1 MDSIQTKLQQYTNN
15 SNNSDLIQFR
25 NNKELDKFSK
35 LTKIKAYIQGS
46 NLNKSYQIPSKDI
59 KFNKLNINSS
69 LNPPSLNTDKNN
81 SLNEQ
86 FLQPKKELI
95 ETLNN
100 DDLQKGEDENVS
112 IFNEYIII
120 KNKKNQIIDKIKNIN
135 IRIKINKLKVEE
147 IKKKLANLKEDKKQ
161 KQAEIV
167 NLLSNKESIEEIYIN
182 QIHLLT
188 NHLCSN
194 ANNNNTFNEN
204 NILNNDINNLTNIS
218 IKNDMNDNSTINL
231 NIMHNITIADNEILN
246 NDEDNFKISLSEVK
260 ESDQNI
266 YNKQVKN
273 MFEEIFK
280 IKDDKINSSIQNI
293 INNSYELYI
302 NKIIDENENENNEM
316 VVENFFTKIS
326 LFIFNH
332 SLGKYSESKINLIL
346 KYLMKINSI
355 NVKLT
360 KYIKFVNKKYKEEK
374 NNLNGLINFLEK
386 KNINL
391 INKKHRLENNK
402 KEYEE
407 RLEFFG
413 KNDIFETEPNYEGD
427 DTLELKDIKNKKS
440 NDENHIINPK
450 ILDHPEII
458 NSQNLKNINI
468 LYSFFYYLFNHLF
481 INFFIVINLRFDN
494 IIKYDSLSN
503 ELSYQR
509 LKKIKRI
516 KNKKSN
522 NICSLNTHENIRR
535 KNENL
540 EKNNNDELDND
551 IMTYYDE
558 AIAQNKENNYKEND
572 LSYKYIQKIS
582 TINRQKNNKKQNF
595 LNNTKRS
602 DSNLTIERNSKN
614 KIKIMNAN
622 TFNQSSNLRNK
633 TNNGFQIGPK
643 IIGKNFNNTST
654 NIINY
659 NRIFPSNQNLVNDD
673 EKELEIKMSSLEF
686 EHYNRVQRIMNASPN
701 VSNFFGVNNYNP
713 KNHTYKPITPS
724 IPSSNNKIDK
734 TIRYGSRKNHNF
746 ISIINMT
753 KTIPDKNDNEIE
765 KIKSKEKSIRKN
777 KEIGNDSSI
786 KIINLKENFLNE
798 ITIKNETE
806 NKNNESSSI
815 TKSNKFESNTNN
827 KFNNDNNK
835 SNNLI
840 INDSIENEDNIKIF
854 NKINDN
860 SNKIHKEQRYFI
872 KIENSKEIDKEKNS
886 KNIKVISDKDENK
899 KYINNKKENINLFN
913 NNNYIKTLKITKSR
927 ELNINDIKNNKLS
940 LITKKNLPKILFI
953 KKDDKPKEKINNTN
967 NKDNQKALLLNS
979 NQLRAKP
986 YISSNK
992 TKICTKKISSNFT
1005 SQKMS
1010 ENNSFMNIND
1020 KSLNRSISLIEYQ
1033 PKENNQK
1040 YNIKKVNTNIN
1051 KYHNKTINI
1060 NKSKNNIINR
1070 NYNSNTYERNI
1081 KNGFKSK

>member
-15 SNNSDLIQFR
+15 TNDSDLIQLR
-25 NNKELDKFSK
+25 NNKELNKFSK

-69 LNPPSLNTDKNN
+69 LNPPSLNTDKNI

-86 FLQPKKELI
+86 FIQPKKELI
-95 ETLNN
+95 DTLNN
-100 DDLQKGEDENVS
+100 DDLQIAEDENVS

-188 NHLCSN
+188 NHLCN
-194 ANNNNTFNEN
+194 NTNNNNTFNEN

-231 NIMHNITIADNEILN
+231 NSMHNITIADNEILN

-302 NKIIDENENENNEM
+302 NKIIDENENENNEV

-360 KYIKFVNKKYKEEK
+360 KYIQFVNKKYKEEK
-374 NNLNGLINFLEK
+374 TNLNGLINYLEK

-391 INKKHRLENNK
+391 IDKKHRLENNK
-402 KEYEE
+402 KGYEE

-427 DTLELKDIKNKKS
+427 DTLELKDFKNKKF
-440 NDENHIINPK
+440 NDENH
-450 ILDHPEII
+450 
-458 NSQNLKNINI
+458 
-468 LYSFFYYLFNHLF
+468 
-481 INFFIVINLRFDN
+481 
-494 IIKYDSLSN
+494 SLSN

-558 AIAQNKENNYKEND
+558 AIAQYKENNYKEND
-572 LSYKYIQKIS
+572 LSYKYIKKIS

-614 KIKIMNAN
+614 KIKIMNTN
-622 TFNQSSNLRNK
+622 TSNQSSNLRNK
-633 TNNGFQIGPK
+633 TNNGLQIGPK
-643 IIGKNFNNTST
+643 IIGNNFNNTST

-673 EKELEIKMSSLEF
+673 EKELENKMSSLEF

-701 VSNFFGVNNYNP
+701 VSNFFGINNYNP
-713 KNHTYKPITPS
+713 KNQTYKPITPS
-724 IPSSNNKIDK
+724 IPNSNNKIDK

-753 KTIPDKNDNEIE
+753 KTIPDKSDNEIE
-765 KIKSKEKSIRKN
+765 KIKSKEISIRKN
-777 KEIGNDSSI
+777 KEVGNDSSI
-786 KIINLKENFLNE
+786 KIINLNENFLNE
-798 ITIKNETE
+798 ISIKNETE
-806 NKNNESSSI
+806 NKINESTSI
-815 TKSNKFESNTNN
+815 TKSNNFESNTNSKYN
-827 KFNNDNNK
+827 KDNNK

-840 INDSIENEDNIKIF
+840 INDKIENEDNIKKF
-854 NKINDN
+854 NKINVN
-860 SNKIHKEQRYFI
+860 KNISNEINKEQRYFI
-872 KIENSKEIDKEKNS
+872 KITNSKAVDKEKS
-886 KNIKVISDKDENK
+886 IKNMKVINDKDENK
-899 KYINNKKENINLFN
+899 EYINNKKENINLFN
-913 NNNYIKTLKITKSR
+913 DNNCFKTLKITKSR

-940 LITKKNLPKILFI
+940 LMTKKNLPKIFFI
-953 KKDDKPKEKINNTN
+953 NKDDKPKEKITHIN
-967 NKDNQKALLLNS
+967 NKDNKKAVPLNN
-979 NQLRAKP
+979 NQLGAKP
-986 YISSNK
+986 YITSNK
-992 TKICTKKISSNFT
+992 NKICIKKISSNFT

-1010 ENNSFMNIND
+1010 ENNSFVNIND
-1020 KSLNRSISLIEYQ
+1020 KSINRSISLIQYH

-1040 YNIKKVNTNIN
+1040 NNIKKVNTNIN
-1051 KYHNKTINI
+1051 KYHNKAINI

-1070 NYNSNTYERNI
+1070 NYNSNSYVGNI